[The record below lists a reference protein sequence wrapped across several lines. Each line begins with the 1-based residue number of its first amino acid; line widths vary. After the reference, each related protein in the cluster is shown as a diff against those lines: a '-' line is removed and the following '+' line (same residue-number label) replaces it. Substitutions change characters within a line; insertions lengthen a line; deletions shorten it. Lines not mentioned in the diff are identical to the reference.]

1 MLSSNLKQPAKMKNI
16 PKNEYKVGYFCSKIQ
31 AAASS
36 TLLSYLNKIIHILL
50 LIPEELKKN
59 NANDQSYIDDLDI
72 NLITFKISDLFRC
85 KFKSKEA
92 EIIRVFKQIKQIS

>member
-1 MLSSNLKQPAKMKNI
+1 MKHI

-50 LIPEELKKN
+50 QIPEELKKN
-59 NANDQSYIDDLDI
+59 HEADQEYIENMDI
-72 NLITFKISDLFRC
+72 NLITFKIADLFRC
-85 KFKSKEA
+85 KIKS
-92 EIIRVFKQIKQIS
+92 R